1 MDVWS
6 RKLLRIFA
14 AALLAGAAHAQVT
27 DLDIPDMPTAPVS
40 VPGITR
46 AGGGVVSG
54 VTDSADLTLRRL
66 SGLRELRIDQ
76 LARGHREELDRDPAG
91 ELVIRAEVV
100 AIDISDAALERALA
114 HKFLLKRTRE
124 LPELAVKISILQT
137 PEGWSAKRGL
147 KELRALDPQGVYD
160 FNHVYLEGGDV
171 NGAPAVP
178 AAAAQGPRGNGRVGL
193 IDGGVDTAH
202 QVFQQ
207 LPFERFG
214 CNGAVV
220 PNAHGT
226 AVAAILATHLA
237 VQKIYAADV
246 YCGLPTGG
254 AVDAVAAAFS
264 WLARERVGVINVS
277 LVGPRNA
284 LLERIVGILVQ
295 HGFLIVA
302 AVGNDGPSAPP
313 LYPASYPGVVGVTA
327 VDSRHR
333 VLVEACRGEQV
344 DFAALGAD
352 MKAATQAPDVYAPVR
367 GTSFAAPIVAALM
380 AADFSAPDVAERDRV
395 IAKWTQAA
403 NDLGKRGREDVYG
416 AGELGDLPAAA
427 AAASQANK

>member
-1 MDVWS
+1 MELWS
-6 RKLLRIFA
+6 RKRLRVLA
-14 AALLAGAAHAQVT
+14 MALLAGAAHAQVT
-27 DLDIPDMPTAPVS
+27 DLEIPELPSAPVS
-40 VPGITR
+40 VPGITH
-46 AGGGVVSG
+46 AGENVISDT
-54 VTDSADLTLRRL
+54 TDATGRTLRQLASARTL
-66 SGLRELRIDQ
+66 QIDHMLRE
-76 LARGHREELDRDPAG
+76 HRQELDRDPAG
-91 ELVIRAEVV
+91 ELVVRAEVV
-100 AIDISDAALERALA
+100 AIDIADAALERALA
-114 HKFLLKRTRE
+114 HKFLLKRTQQ
-124 LPELAVKISILQT
+124 LPELGVKISVLQT
-137 PEGWSAKRGL
+137 PEGWSARRGL

-160 FNHVYLEGGDV
+160 FNHVYLEGGEA
-171 NGAPAVP
+171 NSAAALP
-178 AAAAQGPRGNGRVGL
+178 AASEGPRGSGRVGL
-193 IDGGVDTAH
+193 IDGGVDAGH

-207 LPFERFG
+207 LPIQRFG

-237 VQKIYAADV
+237 VKEIFAADV
-246 YCGLPTGG
+246 YCGLPAGG
-254 AVDAVAAAFS
+254 AVDSVAAALS
-264 WLARERVGVINVS
+264 WMAHQRVAVINVS

-284 LLERIVGILVQ
+284 LLERIVGIMVD

-313 LYPASYPGVVGVTA
+313 LYPASYPGVIGVTA

-380 AADFSAPDVAERDRV
+380 AADLQSPDAAQRDRV
-395 IAKWTQAA
+395 IAKWTLAA
-403 NDLGKRGREDVYG
+403 NDLGKRGRDDIYG
-416 AGELGDLPAAA
+416 AGEIGDLPAAA
-427 AAASQANK
+427 AAQANK